1 MLRSFSPRLFSA
13 LLPSQQRWS
22 IFSIVIFLAA
32 LSAVA
37 VPILN
42 DKGRGQLWSAVQNL
56 WEHPGLVVLFV
67 ATYTAAFYLRALAW
81 NVLLSGTHDSLRL
94 FSALQVSLLANH
106 LFPTKVGE
114 LIRVGLLCRQ
124 NVSIECAASS
134 TALARLLDFFALCLI
149 ALTAGVVA
157 GGHPTVILGL
167 LSMPVLIVILGI
179 GMYLVLANASYMER
193 LSFLSSQ
200 RLTATI
206 YRMGAYF
213 RASSSSQI
221 LVASML
227 VLPSWILE
235 SFALWSV
242 AQAMGV
248 SLPFVT
254 AVATTAFTI
263 TFQAFQVTPGG
274 LGMYETSQTAALSL
288 YGVEPST
295 GLTLAL
301 VTHGLKYLYS
311 YVVGFPFL
319 VYEGVV
325 RPSKGDNKG
334 FWGVPDGAKHVLSL
348 IRRNLLCPAIL
359 VHSTA
364 VSILGRK
371 RYLAGSLP
379 RMADPAQSP
388 QIQAFIMALISYLAV
403 HLGQWTSPSFWQS
416 LLVSVAAIV
425 PLIALA
431 TCHHLPQRLS
441 PVVLTSS
448 GALLFLLF
456 GIPEPPVVLSALLM
470 GTAVAFR
477 RRNKLAAQSGVISLA
492 FWSFTMAEA
501 LAVSTSEPMESFI
514 FYLGL
519 LVTIVLV
526 RQWWLSN
533 SLPARP
539 EVLASGGQISVVIPV
554 YNESATIG
562 GIVKTVP
569 RHVLEQQGYDVRVIV
584 VDDGSDD
591 GSGDIARAGGADLVT
606 RHETRRGL
614 GAALRTGLH
623 LARDLGSDAAVY
635 LDGDGEYDPADVPAV
650 LQPIINGEADY
661 VMGSRFPRAST
672 VMCGSR
678 LWGNRAFTVLL
689 SILVG
694 RRIQDGQTGFRAFS
708 RRALQCAEIIH
719 DYNYAQVLTLDLLR
733 KRMLLAHVA
742 VSYRPR
748 SYGRSFIKYNE
759 YLYRVLPAMLLE
771 VLKK

>member
-56 WEHPGLVVLFV
+56 WEHPGLVVLFA

-81 NVLLSGTHDSLRL
+81 NVLLSGTHDPFRL

-114 LIRVGLLCRQ
+114 FIRVGLLCRQ

-193 LSFLSSQ
+193 LSFLRSQ
-200 RLTATI
+200 RLTAAI
-206 YRMGAYF
+206 YRMRAYF
-213 RASSSSQI
+213 RASSPYQI
-221 LVASML
+221 LVASVL

-235 SFALWSV
+235 SFALWAV

-274 LGMYETSQTAALSL
+274 LGVYETSQTAALSL

-325 RPSKGDNKG
+325 RPSADDNSSVEA
-334 FWGVPDGAKHVLSL
+334 VPDGAKHVLSL
-348 IRRNLLCPAIL
+348 IRQNLLCPAIL
-359 VHSTA
+359 VHST
-364 VSILGRK
+364 VSILRRK

-379 RMADPAQSP
+379 RIGAPAESP
-388 QIQAFIMALISYLAV
+388 QIQAFIIALISYLAL
-403 HLGQWTSPSFWQS
+403 HLGQRTSPSFWQS

-441 PVVLTSS
+441 PVVLTSC

-477 RRNKLAAQSGVISLA
+477 RRNKLAAQSGVISLV

-501 LAVSTSEPMESFI
+501 LAVGTSEPMESFI

-519 LVTIVLV
+519 LVTIVLI

-539 EVLASGGQISVVIPV
+539 EVLAKGGQISVVIPV

-562 GIVKTVP
+562 GIVNAIP
-569 RHVLEQQGYDVRVIV
+569 RHILKQQGFDVRVIV

-591 GSGDIARAGGADLVT
+591 GSGDVARAAGADIVT

-614 GAALRTGLH
+614 GAALRTGLY
-623 LARDLGSDAAVY
+623 LARGLGSDAAVY
-635 LDGDGEYDPADVPAV
+635 LDGDWEYDPADVPAV

-661 VMGSRFPRAST
+661 VLGSRFPRAST

-733 KRMLLAHVA
+733 KRMLLAHVG

-748 SYGRSFIKYNE
+748 NYGKSFIKYNE
-759 YLYRVLPAMLLE
+759 YLYHVLPAMLRE
-771 VLKK
+771 VMKK